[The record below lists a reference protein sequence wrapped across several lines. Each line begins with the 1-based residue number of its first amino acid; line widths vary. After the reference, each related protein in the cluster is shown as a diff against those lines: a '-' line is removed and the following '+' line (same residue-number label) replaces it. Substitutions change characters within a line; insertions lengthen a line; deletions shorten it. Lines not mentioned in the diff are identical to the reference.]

1 MPVIKSLPED
11 VYSRIAAGEV
21 VERPASMLKE
31 LLENALDAG
40 ATRIDVE
47 AMGAGR
53 ESLRVVD
60 DGCGMD
66 AEDVKLCLGR
76 HATSKLS
83 TFEDLDR
90 LSTFGFRGEALYA
103 IAAVA
108 KITVTSAPRGAATG
122 WRVTSEGARLSDGP
136 SPAISGTTVYVKD
149 LFYNTPARLEF
160 LKSDGFERG
169 KLAAVIEEAAL
180 ANPSV
185 RFIYKAEGRTVLRF
199 EPENSGDVFT
209 DFDMRA
215 SAVLGDDLAGGLL
228 PIDAERPGVRL
239 RMLTSPLDK
248 LPGSRNFQYFFVN
261 KRPVAARVLQQALYK
276 AYGERPSGKHP
287 VCVAMLELPPDAFD
301 VNVHPGKRE
310 VRFKNEGDIFALI
323 SGLPAAAL
331 AKARAAAPITAEPA
345 GASTVADAPLA
356 AVPEPAAKPAPQD
369 ASSEKGPDGYY
380 LGGRALLPDEFKQ
393 LKFAANVALSAPEG
407 APAWYT
413 PPFRYVGQIERS
425 YLVFEANGGLFVLD
439 QHAAAERILFE
450 TLMKELEHGGAK
462 SQKLMLP
469 VSVELPASAV
479 RAVMDKAD
487 RLRKLGFE
495 IEPKGRTGLQATAI
509 PAIFSAAEDVK
520 RLLHRVVDA
529 LSDPV
534 DEAAALRHDAI
545 ATIACKAA
553 VKAHDRLGEEE
564 AYKLLD
570 ALKDCADGSACPHGR
585 RAILSLNRD
594 ELARRF
600 QRPGAVPL

>member
-1 MPVIKSLPED
+1 MPAIKQLAED

-31 LLENALDAG
+31 LLENSLDAG

-53 ESLRVVD
+53 QSLRVVD

-83 TFEDLDR
+83 AFEDLDR

-108 KITVTSAPRGAATG
+108 KITVTSAPAGAATG
-122 WRVTSEGARLSDGP
+122 WRVTSEGARVSDGP

-169 KLAAVIEEAAL
+169 KLAAVVEEAAL
-180 ANPSV
+180 ANPGV
-185 RFIYKAEGRTVLRF
+185 RFVYKAEGRTVLRF

-239 RMLTSPLDK
+239 RMLVSPLDK
-248 LPGSRNFQYFFVN
+248 LAGSRNFQYFFVN
-261 KRPVAARVLQQALYK
+261 KRPVVSRVLQQALYK
-276 AYGERPSGKHP
+276 AYAERPGGKHP
-287 VCVAMLELPPDAFD
+287 VCVALLELPPDAFD

-310 VRFKNEGDIFALI
+310 VRFKDEGDIFALI
-323 SGLPAAAL
+323 SGLTASAL
-331 AKARAAAPITAEPA
+331 AKAKAAAPITAEPG
-345 GASTVADAPLA
+345 GASTAADAPLA
-356 AVPEPAAKPAPQD
+356 VVPEAAPKPAQNIS
-369 ASSEKGPDGYY
+369 AENAPDGYY

-393 LKFAANVALSAPEG
+393 LKLGPDVALSAPEG

-425 YLVFEANGGLFVLD
+425 YLVFEAAGGLFVLD

-469 VSVELPASAV
+469 VPVELPASAV
-479 RAVMDKAD
+479 RMVLDKAD
-487 RLRKLGFE
+487 RLRRLGFE
-495 IEPKGRTGLQATAI
+495 IEAHGRTGLRATAM
-509 PAIFSAAEDVK
+509 PAIFNAAEDVK

-529 LSDPV
+529 LADPV

-570 ALKDCADGSACPHGR
+570 QLKDCKDGSACPHGR